1 MHSRNHLHLPWS
13 VKHKKNV
20 WTVLIS
26 PWWTLLP
33 RSAANIE
40 ISMWMLVFMCV
51 VNMWINLILYENLV
65 WKVWV
70 CYFLFCEILKENM
83 IWFQLWTH
91 IYSRTRGKIKT
102 VQCKSDIV
110 ISRPKRLR
118 GSSQEIPAEAMPCEV
133 KHITLIHDP
142 VWSFVKVC
150 LDTCNKWCTDCLMRI
165 PS

>member
-51 VNMWINLILYENLV
+51 VNMWTNLILYENLV

-70 CYFLFCEILKENM
+70 CYFLFYEILKENM

-118 GSSQEIPAEAMPCEV
+118 GSSQEIPVRSHA
-133 KHITLIHDP
+133 L
-142 VWSFVKVC
+142 WSQAHNVNTWPRVI
-150 LDTCNKWCTDCLMRI
+150 LRESLPGYMQQMMHGLPDEN
-165 PS
+165 S

>member
-83 IWFQLWTH
+83 IWFQHTQEPG
-91 IYSRTRGKIKT
+91 GKYKLFS
-102 VQCKSDIV
+102 VKV
-110 ISRPKRLR
+110 ILSFPDQSGFVALVRKYQ
-118 GSSQEIPAEAMPCEV
+118 SEAMPCEV
-133 KHITLIHDP
+133 KHITLLHDP